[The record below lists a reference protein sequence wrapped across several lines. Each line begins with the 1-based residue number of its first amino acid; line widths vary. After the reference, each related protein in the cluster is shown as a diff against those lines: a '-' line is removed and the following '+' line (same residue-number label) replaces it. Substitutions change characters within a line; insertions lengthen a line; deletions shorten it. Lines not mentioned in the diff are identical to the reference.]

1 MPSGFPSATQSSRA
15 FCIWAGMH
23 GSCLTRFQVLLMQG
37 LVVGLNS
44 LFQEYA
50 ISEHLTR
57 CKKERRRSLTS
68 LVQAIGDLVADFYRM
83 SLAAYLWTTLSSV
96 WIPGSLVRSFGL
108 SDFLNFRQ
116 SPRACSWVSPSTC
129 PFLFSLSRIFARTVF
144 RSWAMHQYITVS
156 YRYRVLSCR
165 SKR

>member
-23 GSCLTRFQVLLMQG
+23 GSCLTRFQVTLMQG

-50 ISEHLTR
+50 ISEHLTLW
-57 CKKERRRSLTS
+57 KKERRRSLTS
-68 LVQAIGDLVADFYRM
+68 LVHAIGDPVADFYRM
-83 SLAAYLWTTLSSV
+83 SLAVYLWTTSSSSPRDGARSTIAV
-96 WIPGSLVRSFGL
+96 WIPGSLVRRFGL

-129 PFLFSLSRIFARTVF
+129 PFFI
-144 RSWAMHQYITVS
+144 
-156 YRYRVLSCR
+156 
-165 SKR
+165 